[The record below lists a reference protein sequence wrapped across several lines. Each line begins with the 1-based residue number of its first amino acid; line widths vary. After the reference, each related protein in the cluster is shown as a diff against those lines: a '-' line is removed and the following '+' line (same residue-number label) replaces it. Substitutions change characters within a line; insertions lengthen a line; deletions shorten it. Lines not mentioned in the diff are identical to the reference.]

1 MMDFNVEKQSL
12 SSCRVIREAKAEQS
26 VDCDI
31 TLPDYCPDIKSVL
44 CCEVE
49 PGITAVDITGNRI
62 TAVGNA
68 TVKLIYVGDDDA
80 ISCFEQSCPI
90 NKYVEMSSLPEESTM
105 LVSAKTSYVNC
116 RAVSPRRMD
125 VHGCITVLF
134 SAVCRETAQVVS
146 SASAQG
152 IQLRQQPVQTCNSLG
167 CTSKLF
173 QMSEVIPLPEGT
185 QNAKSILHA
194 DALPVIT
201 QTKNVSNK
209 TLIKGDLQLAFT
221 LCSQDGEVTKAEHTM
236 PISQIAELQGLDE
249 NSLCDVRLSVSSL
262 DVQLKPDESGEMRRI
277 DVAAGICAVVRG
289 YSKTAAVLLSDAFST
304 VNELELQK
312 DSVCEEGLAAVLDET
327 FVNSAELDFTGAA
340 VGRVLDSW
348 CTDLTCVHSF
358 ADSQLDLSG
367 AVTVCVLYKD
377 ADDKPC
383 FARRRVDYRHNIA
396 VNSDTEDVNYEPN
409 ICVSGVAV
417 SGKGTQLNAR
427 IQLNA
432 SGCVFS
438 RKNHLAVT
446 DITESGKKSKD
457 NLSAITVYFADKGE
471 KLWDIAK
478 RFGTSVDAVSR
489 RNSLSGEA
497 LHDDTMLIIPRS

>member
-1 MMDFNVEKQSL
+1 MDFNVEKQNL

-31 TLPDYCPDIKSVL
+31 TLPDYCRDIKNVL

-49 PGITAVDITGNRI
+49 PGITTVDITGNRI

-68 TVKLIYVGDDDA
+68 TVKLIYVGDDDR
-80 ISCFEQSCPI
+80 ISCFEQTCPI
-90 NKYVEMSSLPEESTM
+90 NKYVEMSSLPEDSTM
-105 LVSAKTSYVNC
+105 LVTAKTSYVNC

-125 VHGCITVLF
+125 VHGCISVIF
-134 SAVCRETAQVVS
+134 SAVCCETAQFVS
-146 SASAQG
+146 SVSAQG

-173 QMSEVIPLPEGT
+173 QMSEVVPLPDGA
-185 QNAKSILHA
+185 QSARSVLHA
-194 DALPVIT
+194 NALPVIT

-209 TLIKGDLQLAFT
+209 TLIKGDLQLAVT
-221 LCSQDGEVTKAEHTM
+221 LCSQDGEITKTEHTM

-249 NSLCDVRLSVSSL
+249 NSLCDVRLTVSSL

-277 DVAAGICAVVRG
+277 DVAACICAVVRG
-289 YSKTAAVLLSDAFST
+289 YSKTSAVLVSDAFST
-304 VNELELQK
+304 VSELELQK

-327 FVNSAELDFTGAA
+327 FVNSAELDFSGAA
-340 VGRVLDSW
+340 VGRVLDAW
-348 CTDLTCVHSF
+348 CLDLTCVNSF
-358 ADSQLDLSG
+358 ADSQLELSG
-367 AVTVCVLYKD
+367 AVTVCVLYTD
-377 ADDKPC
+377 SENKPC
-383 FARRRVDYRHNIA
+383 FARRRVDYRHKTDINTDA
-396 VNSDTEDVNYEPN
+396 SDISYDPCV
-409 ICVSGVAV
+409 CVSGVAV
-417 SGKGTQLNAR
+417 SGKGEQLNAR
-427 IQLNA
+427 VQFNA
-432 SGCVFS
+432 SGCIFT

-446 DITESGKKSKD
+446 DVTKSCEKNAD
-457 NLSAITVYFADKGE
+457 NLCAITVYFADKGE

-478 RFGTSVDAVSR
+478 HFGTSVDSVCR

>member
-1 MMDFNVEKQSL
+1 MDFNVEKQNL

-31 TLPDYCPDIKSVL
+31 TLPDYCCDIKSVL

-68 TVKLIYVGDDDA
+68 TVKLIYVGDDDR

-90 NKYVEMSSLPEESTM
+90 NKYVEMSSLPEDSTM
-105 LVSAKTSYVNC
+105 LVTAKTSYVNC

-125 VHGCITVLF
+125 VHGCIGIVF
-134 SAVCRETAQVVS
+134 SAVCCESVQVVS

-167 CTSKLF
+167 CASKLF
-173 QMSEVIPLPEGT
+173 QMSEVIPLPEGV
-185 QNAKSILHA
+185 QSAKSILRAH
-194 DALPVIT
+194 ALPVIT

-209 TLIKGDLQLAFT
+209 TLIKGDLQLAVT
-221 LCSQDGEVTKAEHTM
+221 VCSQDGEVTKTEHTM

-262 DVQLKPDESGEMRRI
+262 DVQLKPDESGEMCRI
-277 DVAAGICAVVRG
+277 DVAACICAVVRG
-289 YSKTAAVLLSDAFST
+289 YSKVSAVLLSDVFST
-304 VNELELQK
+304 VSELDLQK
-312 DSVCEEGLAAVLDET
+312 ESVCEERLATVLDET
-327 FVNSAELDFTGAA
+327 FVNSAELDFSGAA
-340 VGRVLDSW
+340 VNRVLDVW
-348 CTDLTCVHSF
+348 CTDLTCVNSF
-358 ADSQLDLSG
+358 ADSQLELSG
-367 AVTVCVLYKD
+367 AVTLCVLYTD
-377 ADDKPC
+377 AEDKPC
-383 FARRRVDYRHNIA
+383 FARRRVDYRHKTDINA
-396 VNSDTEDVNYEPN
+396 DTPDVRYEPN
-409 ICVSGVAV
+409 ICVSGAAL

-427 IQLNA
+427 IQFNA

-438 RKNHLAVT
+438 RRNYLAVT
-446 DITESGKKSKD
+446 DITKTGEKSAD
-457 NLSAITVYFADKGE
+457 NLAAITVYFADKGE
-471 KLWDIAK
+471 SLWDIAK
-478 RFGTSVDAVSR
+478 HFGTSVDAVSH
-489 RNSLSGEA
+489 RNSVSGET

>member
-31 TLPDYCPDIKSVL
+31 TLPDYCCDIKSVL

-49 PGITAVDITGNRI
+49 PGITSVDITGNRI

-68 TVKLIYVGDDDA
+68 TVKLIYVGDDDR
-80 ISCFEQSCPI
+80 ISCFEQTCPI

-125 VHGCITVLF
+125 VHGCIAIVF

-146 SASAQG
+146 SASGQG
-152 IQLRQQPVQTCNSLG
+152 LQLKQQPVQTCNSLG
-167 CTSKLF
+167 CASKLF
-173 QMSEVIPLPEGT
+173 QMSEVIPLPEGV
-185 QNAKSILHA
+185 QSAKSILHA
-194 DALPVIT
+194 HALPVIS

-209 TLIKGDLQLAFT
+209 TLIKGDLQLSVT
-221 LCSQDGEVTKAEHTM
+221 LCSSDGEVAKTEHTM

-249 NSLCDVRLSVSSL
+249 NSLCDVRLTVSSL

-277 DVAAGICAVVRG
+277 DVAACICAVVRG
-289 YSKTAAVLLSDAFST
+289 YSKTSAVLLSDAFST
-304 VNELELQK
+304 ANELELQK

-327 FVNSAELDFTGAA
+327 FVNSAELDFSGAA
-340 VGRVLDSW
+340 VGRVLDAW
-348 CTDLTCVHSF
+348 CTDLTCVNSF
-358 ADSQLDLSG
+358 AESQLDLSG
-367 AVTVCVLYKD
+367 AVTVCVLYLD
-377 ADDKPC
+377 SENKPC
-383 FARRRVDYRHNIA
+383 FARRRVDYRHKTDINA
-396 VNSDTEDVNYEPN
+396 ETADVNYEPD

-417 SGKGTQLNAR
+417 SGKGTQLNVR
-427 IQLNA
+427 IQFNA
-432 SGCVFS
+432 SGCVFT
-438 RKNHLAVT
+438 RKSHLAVT
-446 DITESGKKSKD
+446 EIRETGEKPKD

-478 RFGTSVDAVSR
+478 HFGTSVEAVCR

-497 LHDDTMLIIPRS
+497 VHDDTMLIIPRS

>member
-1 MMDFNVEKQSL
+1 MDFNVEKQSL

-49 PGITAVDITGNRI
+49 PGVTAVDITGNRI

-68 TVKLIYVGDDDA
+68 TVRLVYVGDDDR

-90 NKYVEMSSLPEESTM
+90 NKYVEMSSLPEDSTM

-116 RAVSPRRMD
+116 RAVSPRRID
-125 VHGCITVLF
+125 VHGCISIIF
-134 SAVCRETAQVVS
+134 SAVCCESTQAVCTV
-146 SASAQG
+146 SAQG
-152 IQLRQQPVQTCNSLG
+152 IQIKQQPILTCNSLG
-167 CTSKLF
+167 CASKLF
-173 QMSEVIPLPEGT
+173 QMSEVIPLPEGV
-185 QNAKSILHA
+185 QSAKSILHA
-194 DALPVIT
+194 HALPVIT

-209 TLIKGDLQLAFT
+209 TLIKGDLQLCVT

-262 DVQLKPDESGEMRRI
+262 DVQLKPDENGEMRRI
-277 DVAAGICAVVRG
+277 DAAACICAVVRG
-289 YSKTAAVLLSDAFST
+289 YSKVSSVLLSDAFST
-304 VNELELQK
+304 VNELELQR

-327 FVNSAELDFTGAA
+327 FVNSAELDFSGAA
-340 VGRVLDSW
+340 VGRVLDAW
-348 CTDLTCVHSF
+348 CADLTCVNSF
-358 ADSQLDLSG
+358 ADGQLDLSG
-367 AVTVCVLYKD
+367 AVTVCVLYTD
-377 ADDKPC
+377 SEDKPC
-383 FARRRVDYRHNIA
+383 FARRRVDYRHKTDINA
-396 VNSDTEDVNYEPN
+396 DAEDISYEPN

-427 IQLNA
+427 IQFNA

-446 DITESGKKSKD
+446 DITQSGEKSKD
-457 NLSAITVYFADKGE
+457 KLSAITVYFADKGE
-471 KLWDIAK
+471 TVWDIAK
-478 RFGTSVDAVSR
+478 HFGTSVDSVCR
-489 RNSLSGEA
+489 RNTVSGEKIS
-497 LHDDTMLIIPRS
+497 DDMMLIIPRC